1 LQTKIEGLLINK
13 VIYRERDIIGHLLLR
28 NGEKVSLLFFGGR
41 GGGAKS
47 KPSLLELG
55 YLLKIELKKNSKKEE
70 GMYIAQEWQTIW
82 THEKIR
88 YEYKAYSLMTFFL
101 ELTNR
106 ISQNSNLEE
115 QTHFEQEGVF
125 RVLSNSLFYLEKSLN
140 ENQFNPLTHL
150 VLFLCKLTFEMGI
163 TPDPFECTF
172 CGIELDQN
180 NLFSFEMQ
188 EGGFCCRGCL
198 NKDQI
203 KSNMVDMAVG
213 QDLNFWMSL
222 RTVWNLKYQDYQSFN
237 LTDRAVSDKLYHY
250 FCFQFQID
258 PSSLK
263 SFALLSL

>member
-1 LQTKIEGLLINK
+1 MQTKIEGLLINK
-13 VIYRERDIIGHLLLR
+13 IIYRERDLIGHVMLR
-28 NGEKVSLLFFGGR
+28 NGEKVSLIFFGGR

-55 YLLKIELKKNSKKEE
+55 YLLKIELKKNTKKEE
-70 GMYIAQEWQTIW
+70 GMYIAQEWQPIW
-82 THEKIR
+82 SHEKVR

-101 ELTNR
+101 ELINR
-106 ISQNSNLEE
+106 IAQNSNLEE
-115 QTHFEQEGVF
+115 QAHNEQEGLF
-125 RVLSNSLFYLEKSLN
+125 RVLSNSLFYLEKSLKD
-140 ENQFNPLTHL
+140 NQFNPLTHL

-172 CGIELDQN
+172 CGIELTPE

-188 EGGFCCRGCL
+188 EGGFCCRACL
-198 NKDQI
+198 NKDQV
-203 KSNMVDMAVG
+203 KSNMVEMSVG

-222 RTVWNLKYQDYQSFN
+222 RTVWNLKYQDYHTFN

-258 PSSLK
+258 PNSLK
-263 SFALLSL
+263 SFSLLSL